1 VGGRRALLVVHG
13 GKPEAA
19 EGAERVREA
28 IRAHGVLVGEVDID
42 SFEGEAARDAEVVVA
57 LGGDGTLLSLAR
69 SLGDVDRP
77 LLGVNFGR
85 VGFLAEFDLE
95 TFVGRAGAMLG
106 EGGTLP
112 ITDRPM
118 IDVEVADAG
127 GAVRETGTA
136 LNDAV
141 VTAGPPYRMIELALR
156 IGGEDGPTARGDGVI
171 VATPFGST
179 AYNAS
184 AGGPIIVPGV
194 DALAVT
200 PIAAHSL
207 SFRPIVAPKSAGVEI
222 RMVRVNREE
231 GAAEGAWGGTALVLD
246 GQVAIGLEQGELV
259 RVRLS
264 ERRRALVRN
273 PAWSYWRTLMQKL
286 HWAAAPTNVD
296 RNGC

>member
-1 VGGRRALLVVHG
+1 MGGRRALLVVHG
-13 GKPEAA
+13 GKPAAA

-28 IRAHGVLVGEVDID
+28 IRSHGELVGEVDID
-42 SFEGEAARDAEVVVA
+42 AFEAGAARDAEVVVA

-69 SLGDVDRP
+69 GLGEVDRP
-77 LLGVNFGR
+77 MIGVNFGR

-95 TFVGRAGAMLG
+95 TFLERAGELLG
-106 EGGTLP
+106 RGGTLP

-118 IDVEVADAG
+118 IDVEVTDARG
-127 GAVRETGTA
+127 RVRETGTA

-141 VTAGPPYRMIELALR
+141 VTAGPPFRMIELALR

-207 SFRPIVAPKSAGVEI
+207 SFRPIVAPKASGVEI
-222 RMVRVNREE
+222 RMIRVNESDEPGCR
-231 GAAEGAWGGTALVLD
+231 GGTTLVLD
-246 GQVAIGLEQGELV
+246 GQVGIGLGPGE
-259 RVRLS
+259 RVGLRLS

-273 PAWSYWRTLMQKL
+273 VSWSYWQTLMQKL
-286 HWAAAPTNVD
+286 HWAASPSNADD
-296 RNGC
+296 RGRS